1 MASSPIQLR
10 KRIVIFIFG
19 LISWPRFKWTYKTHI
34 KGAENLKKLPRKGVL
49 FVGNHQTYYAET
61 ALMYHVII
69 AANRGQYNKLP
80 NLFSILTPKIN
91 LYFVAAMETMK
102 SGLLPRMFKLGGGIL
117 VSRTWRDKGKDVKR
131 KVNLEDTQKIGE
143 ALEKGWVINF
153 PQGTTRPYVKG
164 RKGVA
169 HIIKQY
175 HPVVVP
181 VVVDGFRRAFDKKG
195 MFPKKKGTDLY
206 LTIKPPI
213 HIDYEGEVEE
223 VLKDVMYEIEQ
234 SEEFNK
240 VGELKATEEYEKTQ
254 PQKPKRTW
262 Y

>member
-1 MASSPIQLR
+1 MDSSPIQLR

-19 LISWPRFKWTYKTHI
+19 LISYPRFKWTYKTHI
-34 KGAENLKKLPRKGVL
+34 SGAENLKNLPRKGVL
-49 FVGNHQTYYAET
+49 FVGNHQTYFAET
-61 ALMYHVII
+61 ALMFHVII
-69 AANRGQYNKLP
+69 AANRGRYNKLP
-80 NLFSILTPKIN
+80 NLFDIMTPKIN
-91 LYFVAAMETMK
+91 IFFVAAMETMK
-102 SGLLPRMFKLGGGIL
+102 SGLLPRMFKLAGGIL
-117 VSRTWRDKGKDVKR
+117 VKRTWRDKGKDVKR
-131 KVNLEDTQKIGE
+131 KVDMADTHKIGE

-195 MFPKKKGTDLY
+195 MFPKKKGTNLY

-213 HIDYEGEVEE
+213 HIDYEGQVEE

-240 VGELKATEEYEKTQ
+240 VSELKATEEYEKTQ